1 MVGVVWAQ
9 LWPQWEKN
17 NVHHSGGDQQAGS
30 CQASGGLKMGPSQTM
45 LGIRLLFKGKVI
57 REFWPLF
64 LSWFEPIYCMLLTN
78 RLKYF
83 RIIFQLPP
91 RCAWC
96 RVFQLYDRISRRNQ
110 NRIRKYFRLFIR
122 GLDGFEL
129 WKKCRSKSR
138 ETLTLKRDFW
148 PGLLGLWNYYTVV
161 VFFVFPKST
170 RIFFIQPSPIIDL
183 VPFHI

>member
-64 LSWFEPIYCMLLTN
+64 LSWFEPIYATDKQAKVFSNYFSTSPAVCMMQSVSTLWSNISAKPKPNSKILSSVYQRPGWFWIMKKMQVEISWHTHFKKGLSQDFGRFTWTVKLLSWSCF
-78 RLKYF
+78 LC
-83 RIIFQLPP
+83 L
-91 RCAWC
+91 
-96 RVFQLYDRISRRNQ
+96 
-110 NRIRKYFRLFIR
+110 
-122 GLDGFEL
+122 
-129 WKKCRSKSR
+129 SKVHS
-138 ETLTLKRDFW
+138 
-148 PGLLGLWNYYTVV
+148 N
-161 VFFVFPKST
+161 FFC
-170 RIFFIQPSPIIDL
+170 
-183 VPFHI
+183 